1 VLYAAGRYDEAQATL
16 QKALDLN
23 PRAAF
28 VHLTLG
34 KIRIAEG
41 KPQRALAEIEKELL
55 EWRKLTGQAL
65 AYHALGRE
73 PDSNAALAGLSQ
85 SMVLMLPIR
94 SLRCM
99 RIAGSPTNR
108 LNGWSVPTNSETP
121 DCPT

>member
-1 VLYAAGRYDEAQATL
+1 VLYAAGRYDEAQTTL

-41 KPQRALAEIEKELL
+41 KPQRALVEIEKGPL

-65 AYHALGRE
+65 AYHGLGRE
-73 PDSNAALAGLSQ
+73 PDSNAALVS
-85 SMVLMLPIR
+85 
-94 SLRCM
+94 
-99 RIAGSPTNR
+99 
-108 LNGWSVPTNSETP
+108 
-121 DCPT
+121 